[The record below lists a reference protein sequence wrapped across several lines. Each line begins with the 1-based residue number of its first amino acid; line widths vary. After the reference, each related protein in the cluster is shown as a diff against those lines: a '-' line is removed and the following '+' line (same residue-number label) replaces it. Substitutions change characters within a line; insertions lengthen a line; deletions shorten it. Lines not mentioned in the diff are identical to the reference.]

1 MPSACQCDARP
12 AEHLSALLPASES
25 LAPELAGRLSRIE
38 GKSGFVPARRNRA
51 ARAAACATVD
61 ARAERARSGSPPAAP
76 SSPAWR
82 GLRTILLGHVNPGG
96 SLTAALAF
104 NDLTLG
110 YDRHPAVHH
119 LDAEIPEGSLTA
131 IVGPNG
137 AGKSTLLKGVIGTLT
152 PLEGR
157 VAFGTLKRDDIAYLP
172 QQSDVD
178 RSFPLSVVDLV
189 AMGLWREIG
198 AFGRLARR
206 HRGRVEEAIT
216 AVGLTGFED
225 RPIGAL
231 SGGQMQRALFARLLL
246 QDARLV
252 LLDEPFTAIDQRT
265 MADLLGVVRRWHGEG
280 RTVLAV
286 LHDFDT
292 VRVHFPRTLMLA
304 RELVAHGPTEQV
316 LTAENQLRA
325 RAMAEAPDPEAQVCA
340 RGAA

>member
-1 MPSACQCDARP
+1 M
-12 AEHLSALLPASES
+12 
-25 LAPELAGRLSRIE
+25 
-38 GKSGFVPARRNRA
+38 
-51 ARAAACATVD
+51 
-61 ARAERARSGSPPAAP
+61 
-76 SSPAWR
+76 
-82 GLRTILLGHVNPGG
+82 
-96 SLTAALAF
+96 TAALAF
-104 NDLTLG
+104 HDLTLG

-119 LDAEIPEGSLTA
+119 LDTEIREGSLTA

-137 AGKSTLLKGVIGTLT
+137 AGKSTLLKGVIGTLA

-157 VAFGTLKRDDIAYLP
+157 VSLDGLRREDIAYLP

-198 AFGRLARR
+198 AFGQLARG
-206 HRGRVEEAIT
+206 HRGRVEDAIA

-246 QDARLV
+246 QEARLV

-292 VRVHFPRTLMLA
+292 VRAHFPRTLMLA
-304 RELVAHGPTEQV
+304 RELVAHGPTAQV

-325 RAMAEAPDPEAQVCA
+325 RAMAEAPDPEAQICA
-340 RGAA
+340 RGAP